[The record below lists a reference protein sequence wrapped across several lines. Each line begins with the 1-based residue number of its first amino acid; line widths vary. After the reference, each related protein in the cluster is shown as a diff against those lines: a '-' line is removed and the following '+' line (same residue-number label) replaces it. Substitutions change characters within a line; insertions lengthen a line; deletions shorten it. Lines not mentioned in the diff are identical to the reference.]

1 MCATV
6 MPARLFLSVKV
17 VTPRLPGWPAALP
30 WSGRGGHDPDCRAT
44 RRSALRLLP
53 DAQPSGPDE
62 VVTRSEVRQLPPAH
76 SARPSAQGDGGRL
89 RQDAPGY
96 DGAGGRGFLRGLVR
110 PLPYDGPYTG
120 RVREAACGRG
130 PGAQAGH

>member
-17 VTPRLPGWPAALP
+17 VTPRWPGWPAALP

-62 VVTRSEVRQLPPAH
+62 VVARPKVRQLPSAH
-76 SARPSAQGDGGRL
+76 PARPAAQGDGRRL
-89 RQDAPGY
+89 RSDAPGY
-96 DGAGGRGFLRGLVR
+96 DGPGGRGLLRRLVWT
-110 PLPYDGPYTG
+110 L
-120 RVREAACGRG
+120 
-130 PGAQAGH
+130 